1 MSSRQAIRRSLA
13 ASKLLLVWVAMV
25 AYCASAIGL
34 AIPMPAT
41 AQKVSGEAFPC
52 QHHHCGCHSAEQCRR
67 SCCCFSPEQKL
78 AWARANGVAEQ
89 AVLDDDPKVASTKS
103 SGKSCCQKG
112 GHSASKHSEEDATPW
127 VHLISAAKCQ
137 GLATLWITIGV
148 ALPPSHDDGCATT
161 VLLPSDTITSLACT
175 WPSTSFPP
183 PVPPPR
189 NV

>member
-25 AYCASAIGL
+25 AYCASAIGV
-34 AIPMPAT
+34 AIPMPVAVPK
-41 AQKVSGEAFPC
+41 ASGESFPC

-78 AWARANGVAEQ
+78 AWARANGVSEHAILGGDAQ
-89 AVLDDDPKVASTKS
+89 VASTKS
-103 SGKSCCQKG
+103 RGKSCCQKG
-112 GHSASKHSEEDATPW
+112 GHSASKHSKDDATPW

-137 GLATLWITIGV
+137 GIATLWITIGV
-148 ALPPSHDDGCATT
+148 ALPPSQGDTCTSI
-161 VLLPSDTITSLACT
+161 VLLPSETITPMDNAWS
-175 WPSTSFPP
+175 STSFPP